1 MAEGLPKL
9 TAIFIFL
16 ILAVVLIAGII
27 IIFLPS
33 KRSPES
39 SLNSIQET
47 NMKITSSAFD
57 SYQLIPAKYTCDGQD
72 INPPLTIEG
81 IPAKTKSLVLIMD
94 DPDSPSKV
102 WVHWLV
108 WNIDSQTKEI
118 EENSVPAGAVL
129 GMTDFGKPGYGG
141 PCPGSG
147 THRYSFRIYALDA
160 VLNLEQGS
168 GKTVLEK
175 AMTGHILA
183 QAELIGR
190 YGRNK

>member
-1 MAEGLPKL
+1 MAEGLSKL

-16 ILAVVLIAGII
+16 ILAIVLIAGII

-33 KRSPES
+33 KRLPES

-47 NMKITSSAFD
+47 NMKITSSAFEA
-57 SYQLIPAKYTCDGQD
+57 YQLIPAKYTCDGED

-81 IPAKTKSLVLIMD
+81 IPAKAKSLALIMD

-108 WNIDSQTKEI
+108 WNINPQTKEI
-118 EENSVPAGAVL
+118 EENSVPSGAIL
-129 GMTDFGKPGYGG
+129 GMTDFGRPGYGG

-147 THRYSFRIYALDA
+147 THRYSFRVYALDN
-160 VLNLEQGS
+160 VLDLEQGA
-168 GKTVLEK
+168 GKSALEK
-175 AMTGHILA
+175 TITGHILA

-190 YGRNK
+190 YGRTK